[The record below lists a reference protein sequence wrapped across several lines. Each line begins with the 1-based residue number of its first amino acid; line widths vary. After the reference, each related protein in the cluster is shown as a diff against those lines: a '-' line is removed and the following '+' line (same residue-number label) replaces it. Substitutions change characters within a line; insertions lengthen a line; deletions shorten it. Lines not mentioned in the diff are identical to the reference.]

1 MYIANKLAFTDT
13 IGLVACGGRSSR
25 MGTDKSMLQY
35 YGQPQR
41 YYVYKMLQPL
51 CAKVFLSCNE
61 AQAQTIDEGYSFLTD
76 NPANSDIGP
85 MTALMTAYENF
96 PQMNILLIG
105 CDYPFLAT
113 TDLIDF
119 SFHCVDKPASFYNAE
134 ENIYEPLLAWYP
146 HQLYNRLQQ
155 MQAAKQFSLQHFLK
169 DNQAIKFFPTN
180 RGSIVSVDTNEAFVQ
195 TYDKI
200 V

>member
-1 MYIANKLAFTDT
+1 MQVTHKLIFPET

-51 CAKVFLSCNE
+51 CEKVFLSCNE
-61 AQAQTIDEGYSFLTD
+61 AQAKTIDEGYLFLTD

-85 MTALMTAYENF
+85 MTALLTAYENF
-96 PQMNILLIG
+96 PQMNFLLIG
-105 CDYPFLAT
+105 CDYPFLIS
-113 TDLIDF
+113 TDLQHFSAHCID
-119 SFHCVDKPASFYNAE
+119 KATSFYNQD

-146 HQLYNRLQQ
+146 HQSYNRLKE
-155 MQAAKQFSLQHFLK
+155 MHAAKQFSLQHFLK
-169 DNQAIKFFPTN
+169 DNQAVKFCPTN
-180 RGSIVSVDTNEAFVQ
+180 RSSIISVDTNEAFVE